1 LSARSPFQ
9 GRAANQLKTFGKPF
23 LSDPTTLAGAYD
35 VAVVGAGPAGLTAAS
50 LCARSGLSTVVFDEQ
65 AGPGGHLYRGITAS
79 PFREGS
85 ILGADYWHG
94 AKLVREFLG
103 SGAHYVADARV
114 RSVTPQCELEVDIG
128 GATRQVRA
136 RRVLLA
142 TGSRERAFAI
152 PGAALPGVA
161 MAGEAQASLKSD
173 GTLPQGRIALAG
185 SGPLLWQVARQL
197 LNAGATIAAIL
208 DTTPP
213 GNRSRALPHFPGF
226 VYSPYFGRAMGLL
239 LAVRRRVPVV
249 AGVRDLEARG
259 DGRLE
264 QVAYR
269 DAEGKSHAIAVDAL
283 LLHQGV
289 VPEVT
294 LSRAAGVEH
303 RWDEATLCWVPV
315 VGASGATA
323 LAGISIAGDGARIT
337 GGQAA
342 AWQGVIAAVDILQQ
356 LNPGPRAGLQKL
368 ARTAVGQYSRG
379 RKFLD
384 TLFRPA
390 AGG

>member
-1 LSARSPFQ
+1 M
-9 GRAANQLKTFGKPF
+9 
-23 LSDPTTLAGAYD
+23 SDSQSLAGEYD

-50 LCARSGLSTVVFDEQ
+50 LCARSGLATVVFDEQ
-65 AGPGGHLYRGITAS
+65 PGPGGHLYRGITAS

-94 AKLVREFLG
+94 ARLVREFLG
-103 SGAHYVADARV
+103 SGAYYVAGAKV
-114 RSVTPQCELEVDIG
+114 RSVSPQRDLEVDID
-128 GATRQVRA
+128 GATRRVRA

-152 PGAALPGVA
+152 PGATLAGVA
-161 MAGEAQASLKSD
+161 MAGEAQGSLKRD
-173 GTLPQGRIALAG
+173 GTTPEGRIALAG
-185 SGPLLWQVARQL
+185 SGPLVWQVARQL

-213 GNRSRALPHFPGF
+213 GNRTRALPHFPGF
-226 VYSPYFGRAMGLL
+226 AYSPYFGRALRLL
-239 LAVRRRVPVV
+239 LAVRRKVPVV

-259 DGRLE
+259 DGRIE
-264 QVAYR
+264 QVGYR
-269 DAEGKSHAIAVDAL
+269 TADGKSHAIAVDAL

-294 LSRAAGVEH
+294 LARAAGVEH
-303 RWDEATLCWVPV
+303 RWDEGTLCWVPIV
-315 VGASGATA
+315 SASGATS

-356 LNPGPRAGLQKL
+356 LKPGPRVALQKL
-368 ARTAVGQYSRG
+368 ASTAVGQYSRG

>member
-1 LSARSPFQ
+1 M
-9 GRAANQLKTFGKPF
+9 
-23 LSDPTTLAGAYD
+23 SDPRTIAGEYD

-114 RSVTPQCELEVDIG
+114 RSVTPQCELEVDMG
-128 GATRQVRA
+128 GAAQHVRA
-136 RRVLLA
+136 RRILLA

-161 MAGEAQASLKSD
+161 MAGEVQASLKLY
-173 GTLPQGRIALAG
+173 GTVPQGRIALAG

-213 GNRSRALPHFPGF
+213 GNRTRALAHFPGF

-239 LAVRRRVPVV
+239 VAVCRRAPVV
-249 AGVRDLEARG
+249 TGVRDLEALG
-259 DGRLE
+259 DGRLD
-264 QVAYR
+264 QVRYR
-269 DAEGKSHAIAVDAL
+269 DVEGKGHAIAVDAL

-303 RWDEATLCWVPV
+303 RWDEATFCWVPV

-323 LAGISIAGDGARIT
+323 LAGVSIAGDGARIR

-356 LNPGPRAGLQKL
+356 LKPGPRAGLQKL
-368 ARTAVGQYSRG
+368 AITAVGQYSRG

>member
-1 LSARSPFQ
+1 MTDLE
-9 GRAANQLKTFGKPF
+9 
-23 LSDPTTLAGAYD
+23 TLAAIRGEYD

-50 LCARSGLSTVVFDEQ
+50 LCARSGLATVVFDEQ
-65 AGPGGHLYRGITAS
+65 AGPGGHLYRGITTT

-94 AKLVREFLG
+94 VKLVREFLA
-103 SGAHYVADARV
+103 SGAQYVAGATV
-114 RSVTPQCELEVDIG
+114 RSVTPQRELQVAIG
-128 GATRQVRA
+128 DATKPLHA

-142 TGSRERAFAI
+142 TGSRERPFPI
-152 PGAALPGVA
+152 PGATLAGVM
-161 MAGEAQASLKSD
+161 MAGEAQASLKSA
-173 GTLPQGRIALAG
+173 GAIPRGRIALAG
-185 SGPLLWQVARQL
+185 SGPLIWQVARQL
-197 LNAGATIAAIL
+197 LNAGAKIAAIL
-208 DTTPP
+208 DTTPSQ
-213 GNRSRALPHFPGF
+213 NRASALPHFPGF
-226 VYSPYFGRAMGLL
+226 LYSPYFRRAMGLL
-239 LAVRRRVPVV
+239 LAVRLKVPIVK
-249 AGVRDLEARG
+249 GVRDLRAEG

-264 QVAYR
+264 QVTYH
-269 DAEGKSHAIAVDAL
+269 DADGKSCALAIDVL

-289 VPEVT
+289 IPEVT

-303 RWDEATLCWVPV
+303 RWDEATLCWVPIV
-315 VGASGATA
+315 TASGATS
-323 LAGISIAGDGARIT
+323 LAGISIAGDGARIR

-342 AWQGVIAAVDILQQ
+342 AWQGVIAAVDILQH
-356 LNPGPRAGLQKL
+356 LKPGPRLPLQKL